1 MTLNNLKF
9 AKLYLSKF
17 KALKLSI
24 LVLKLTCNW
33 RKERL
38 VENIGYYVASRDSGI
53 LTCHRLINFSIFF
66 HSQFLTILSKKIGW

>member
-24 LVLKLTCNW
+24 LVLKLTSN
-33 RKERL
+33 
-38 VENIGYYVASRDSGI
+38 
-53 LTCHRLINFSIFF
+53 
-66 HSQFLTILSKKIGW
+66 